1 MTGAL
6 GLMAGGL
13 TTASF
18 VPQVTKIWKSKS
30 AEDVSLVM
38 FIAFCVGV
46 GLWLTYGIIKQDWAI
61 LLTNGVT
68 LVLGLAILAMKLK
81 MKSRAQQAAR
91 YQNSV
96 G

>member
-1 MTGAL
+1 MDLTDGL
-6 GLMAGGL
+6 GLLAGGL

-18 VPQVTKIWKSKS
+18 VPQVLKIYKTKS
-30 AEDVSLVM
+30 AEDVSLTM

-68 LVLGLAILAMKLK
+68 LVLGLAILVMKIK
-81 MKSRAQQAAR
+81 YK
-91 YQNSV
+91 
-96 G
+96 